1 MQLSQSCVARVTKG
15 ENKPAALGACVP
27 GAGAADR
34 GGLVS
39 HNPRSVMPNQSS
51 SASDSAARDWVNYR
65 PEIKVLDCTIRDGG
79 LMNDHNFPLEFV
91 KAIYEAD
98 VAAGVDY
105 FEIGYKGAAR
115 MYPRSKYGI
124 WKCCAEDDIRRVVG
138 DTRGATK
145 VSVMADAE
153 RTDYHTDILPK
164 DRSVVDMYRVAT
176 YIHQIPAALDIVKDA
191 ADKGYETCMNIMAI
205 STVPEDELEA
215 ALEIIVQSPVKA
227 LYIVDSFGALYGQQV
242 RALYERFAKH
252 AKPAGKE
259 IGIHAHNNLQLAF
272 ANTIEAITL
281 GANYVDASI
290 GGLGRGSGNC
300 AMELALSFL
309 HNPKFHLRP
318 ILEALQTQ
326 VEPMRKDLRWGYAVP
341 YLLTGHLNQHPRTAM
356 AHMEGDDFENIT
368 KFHTAIVADAQIG

>member
-1 MQLSQSCVARVTKG
+1 
-15 ENKPAALGACVP
+15 
-27 GAGAADR
+27 
-34 GGLVS
+34 
-39 HNPRSVMPNQSS
+39 
-51 SASDSAARDWVNYR
+51 
-65 PEIKVLDCTIRDGG
+65 
-79 LMNDHNFPLEFV
+79 
-91 KAIYEAD
+91 
-98 VAAGVDY
+98 
-105 FEIGYKGAAR
+105 
-115 MYPRSKYGI
+115 
-124 WKCCAEDDIRRVVG
+124 
-138 DTRGATK
+138 
-145 VSVMADAE
+145 
-153 RTDYHTDILPK
+153 
-164 DRSVVDMYRVAT
+164 
-176 YIHQIPAALDIVKDA
+176 
-191 ADKGYETCMNIMAI
+191 MNIMAI